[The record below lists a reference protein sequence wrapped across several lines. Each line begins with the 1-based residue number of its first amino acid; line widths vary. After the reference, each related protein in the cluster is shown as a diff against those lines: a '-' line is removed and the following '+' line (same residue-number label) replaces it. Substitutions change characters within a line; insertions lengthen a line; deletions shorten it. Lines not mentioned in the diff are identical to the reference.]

1 MGRGV
6 KRVVEAGK
14 GREKER
20 LEKQRQAMTTWREG
34 KKGMRRE
41 GSKGARGKR
50 VRKREAKEQERVSLR
65 LLN

>member
-1 MGRGV
+1 MGGKLRG
-6 KRVVEAGK
+6 RERQREGETREAEAGHDHV
-14 GREKER
+14 ER
-20 LEKQRQAMTTWREG
+20 GE
-34 KKGMRRE
+34 KGMRRE